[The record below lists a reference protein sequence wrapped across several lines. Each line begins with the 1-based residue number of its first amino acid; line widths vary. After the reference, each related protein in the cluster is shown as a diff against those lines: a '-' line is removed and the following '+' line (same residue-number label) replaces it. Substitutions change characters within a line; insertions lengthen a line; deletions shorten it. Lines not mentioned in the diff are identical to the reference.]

1 LFYLIEKEELSLAN
15 VHALLNKHSGL
26 LGLSGYAADMRDLI
40 AEAEDGDKRSKEA
53 IDVFCY
59 RAKKYIGSYIA
70 TLNGVDA
77 IIFTGG
83 IGENST
89 LIRSKILSDMD
100 SLGIE
105 IDEAKNKLS
114 GENPLISTQNSKVG
128 VCVIPTNE
136 ELVIAIDSAKIA
148 TTSKQTPWA

>member
-1 LFYLIEKEELSLAN
+1 
-15 VHALLNKHSGL
+15 
-26 LGLSGYAADMRDLI
+26 
-40 AEAEDGDKRSKEA
+40 
-53 IDVFCY
+53 
-59 RAKKYIGSYIA
+59 
-70 TLNGVDA
+70 
-77 IIFTGG
+77 
-83 IGENST
+83 
-89 LIRSKILSDMD
+89 MD

-128 VCVIPTNE
+128 VYVIPTNE